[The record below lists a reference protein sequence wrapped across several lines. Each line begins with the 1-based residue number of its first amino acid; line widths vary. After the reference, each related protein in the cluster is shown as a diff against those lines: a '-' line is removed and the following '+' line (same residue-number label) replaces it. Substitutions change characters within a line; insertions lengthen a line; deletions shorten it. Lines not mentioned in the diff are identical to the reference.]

1 MHMEKLI
8 KKQVTL
14 SIFSFVLI
22 SLIVIGTST
31 AFLRGIATT
40 STYESA
46 IGKLSVEFTTGNTI
60 NLNTD
65 PLDDTEAIATT
76 DNIYNLTVKNTGD
89 STSKNVPYTYRV
101 YLTSDS
107 TIDLDARFIKYC
119 IVEGD
124 DGVDISSTNI
134 TASNCTPKS
143 ISDTSSFTKKEIAN
157 KENLTTTNGLNSK
170 SYRLKIWLSNSFTT
184 SGTASYIPNDVLGKT
199 YELKINIC
207 GQSGTSL
214 ENLTSC

>member
-76 DNIYNLTVKNTGD
+76 DNIYNFTVKNTGD

>member
-60 NLNTD
+60 NLSTD
-65 PLDDTEAIATT
+65 PKEDADAITST
-76 DNIYNLTVKNTGD
+76 DNIYNFTVKNTGS
-89 STSKNVPYTYRV
+89 STTENVPYTYRV
-101 YLTSDS
+101 YLTADS
-107 TIDLDARFIKYC
+107 TLNIDARFIKYC
-119 IVEGD
+119 IIEGS
-124 DGVDISSTNI
+124 DGADISSTSI
-134 TASNCTPKS
+134 TASNCIPKS
-143 ISDTSSFTKKEIAN
+143 ISNTSSFTKAEIAK
-157 KENLTTTNGLNSK
+157 KENLTTASGVNSK

-184 SGTASYIPNDVLGKT
+184 SGTVSYIPNDVLGKT

>member
-1 MHMEKLI
+1 MEKLI

-76 DNIYNLTVKNTGD
+76 DNIYNFTVKNTGD

-184 SGTASYIPNDVLGKT
+184 SGTASYIPNDILGKT

-214 ENLTSC
+214 ENLSSC